1 MQHSYSLLP
10 NDEQQSR
17 LSQDF
22 GKLAASV
29 QDTMQQFVDEQGR
42 IIPSQA
48 YEFIFERL
56 FASFANADDKDEVG
70 RQLTLLAAI
79 LPPRQQPRE
88 LMRKQSRAI
97 SFGMSIFQM
106 KIEVLLG

>member
-1 MQHSYSLLP
+1 MQNSYSLLP

-70 RQLTLLAAI
+70 RQLTLPASHSSTQTATKGI
-79 LPPRQQPRE
+79 DE
-88 LMRKQSRAI
+88 EAI
-97 SFGMSIFQM
+97 SSNILRHEHFSN
-106 KIEVLLG
+106 EN